1 MECACSV
8 LDMILIHLVLLVK
21 DMSFDKQD
29 ASDVTDQQQNTHHR
43 SVHCIKQLCF
53 VIILGFCY
61 QERHCCKTNM
71 YTF

>member
-8 LDMILIHLVLLVK
+8 LDLMLIYLVLLVK

-29 ASDVTDQQQNTHHR
+29 ASDVTDEQQNTHHQ
-43 SVHCIKQLCF
+43 SVYSIKQVRF

-61 QERHCCKTNM
+61 QERHCCKTNK